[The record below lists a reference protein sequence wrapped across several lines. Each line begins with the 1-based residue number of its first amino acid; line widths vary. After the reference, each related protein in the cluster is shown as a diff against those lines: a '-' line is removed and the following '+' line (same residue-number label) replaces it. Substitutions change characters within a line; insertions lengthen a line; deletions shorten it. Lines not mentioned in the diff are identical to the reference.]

1 MEETNIVLGP
11 VTSLLVWRAA
21 MEGMVD
27 MPYEPLRRPDRMR
40 SIARV
45 RSVRGLD
52 VIRQLESMGGIPLD
66 VTVAQSI
73 RTHVCNSLDVIM
85 LKDQLPDGSLFAV
98 GEGAYLCS
106 PELCFVLL
114 ARGCPTL
121 HLLKLGCELCGTYSI
136 APDQTGSFVN
146 CPQLTTVAKLSDYVT
161 RLGHRHGVRQA
172 RGALE
177 YLADGAD
184 SPRETALYLLLTM
197 PNRLGGYG
205 FRRPELNG
213 RVDISEYAQGRLG
226 KAYLRCDQVYRDK
239 KGNAIAVGEYDSN
252 ERHIYLSNE
261 VGETVF
267 NVEKILS
274 DDERREAIVEAGA
287 EVVTIRTEDTR
298 IFAQMDAKAMR
309 LGRAAGCEPR
319 ASIGELASKRMG
331 LFYEVYDAWVWRDEY
346 ELLRSMAGYTR
357 VIRRGGS
364 REDA

>member
-1 MEETNIVLGP
+1 M
-11 VTSLLVWRAA
+11 
-21 MEGMVD
+21 
-27 MPYEPLRRPDRMR
+27 
-40 SIARV
+40 
-45 RSVRGLD
+45 
-52 VIRQLESMGGIPLD
+52 
-66 VTVAQSI
+66 
-73 RTHVCNSLDVIM
+73 
-85 LKDQLPDGSLFAV
+85 
-98 GEGAYLCS
+98 
-106 PELCFVLL
+106 
-114 ARGCPTL
+114 
-121 HLLKLGCELCGTYSI
+121 
-136 APDQTGSFVN
+136 
-146 CPQLTTVAKLSDYVT
+146 T

-274 DDERREAIVEAGA
+274 DDERREAIVESGA